1 MGILEYLSQTNHNTD
16 FIASEDK
23 FKFIDDLSFIEIINL
38 ISIGLCNYDLKDHVA
53 SDIATEFM
61 FLPGRNTISQSHLD
75 RIADWTNSAKM
86 KLNTDK
92 SKYMVFNYTRN
103 HQFSTRLYLENQ
115 VLEQVKETR
124 LLGLIINDDLS
135 WHANT
140 QALIKKANARM
151 LILHNLSS
159 FALPIEDMINIYVLY
174 IRSVVEYSSV
184 VWHSSLTQED
194 SNSLERV
201 QKTALRIILQD
212 KYEDY
217 SHALKLVGLV
227 TLFERREKL
236 CLKFA
241 TQCVK
246 NGKMAD
252 MFPLNL
258 KSVNTREHEKF
269 FVQPAFTD
277 RLKHSAIPYMQRLLN
292 KKKL

>member
-1 MGILEYLSQTNHNTD
+1 MSLREIENKRWTLS
-16 FIASEDK
+16 IRK
-23 FKFIDDLSFIEIINL
+23 I
-38 ISIGLCNYDLKDHVA
+38 
-53 SDIATEFM
+53 
-61 FLPGRNTISQSHLD
+61 
-75 RIADWTNSAKM
+75 
-86 KLNTDK
+86 
-92 SKYMVFNYTRN
+92 
-103 HQFSTRLYLENQ
+103 
-115 VLEQVKETR
+115 
-124 LLGLIINDDLS
+124 
-135 WHANT
+135 
-140 QALIKKANARM
+140 
-151 LILHNLSS
+151 LILSVTPSVLSLQNL
-159 FALPIEDMINIYVLY
+159 INIYVLY